1 MGGAARV
8 ERLVRWL
15 RPGAICFVGLSGYR
29 AAIDRRATAG
39 VQPEPFGGVPAY
51 VMPNPSGL
59 NALWTTPKL
68 TEAFRELR
76 LYEEG

>member
-1 MGGAARV
+1 M
-8 ERLVRWL
+8 
-15 RPGAICFVGLSGYR
+15 VGVTAYRTAFGQAR
-29 AAIDRRATAG
+29 AAVGPQELTAG
-39 VQPEPFGGVPAY
+39 DTRLWVL
-51 VMPNPSGL
+51 PNPSGL